1 MSGRFDA
8 VTAPSGFDTEV
19 LVASGDRIDAK
30 ATSQISSDA
39 YGQEAN
45 LAADTRP
52 NTSAAYL
59 SDFQIVGADDK
70 ASSMA
75 VLGTKPLSA
84 KLEATVDA
92 IEEAANGGLT
102 GAGTD
107 EFSLWNAIAPLNKEE
122 FAQVNERFA
131 EKYGKAYASFGKKWD
146 IREELID
153 ELSKEDLS
161 RFEKMI
167 ADKSVND
174 VPAQFRAN
182 GESLLKPDS
191 NLVVGG
197 MNRVTLADGRDYD
210 VYIPRNADSRAPV
223 MVAMPGAGLGDMKG
237 VMAVETGLTIEA
249 EKTGSIIVFANPKAR
264 VLDGSMGMAS
274 ATWNMPGRTN
284 IPSQLDTSFNDRDY
298 LDNVLQDLSTRTQM
312 AEKVGMIGF
321 SDGARAAEVYAADR
335 PDKVA
340 GVVALSG
347 TWMKG
352 DAAPSKA
359 MPTMIVHGDKDGI
372 LPYDGGFGSTSDKVV
387 VATNLDR
394 SQPNLQAKVWS
405 QAAGGEGNIVERVVD
420 GDVEKRTY
428 DAKGA
433 PVVEYI
439 IKGADHGVHDYKN
452 NGSRFWQWVL
462 GKPEMKHDFVTKGA
476 GFLKDHIV
484 RNLAE
489 KPRN

>member
-1 MSGRFDA
+1 MGGRFDD
-8 VTAPSGFDTEV
+8 VTSQSGFETEV

-30 ATSQISSDA
+30 AISEINSDA
-39 YGQEAN
+39 YGKDAGIS
-45 LAADTRP
+45 ADSRL

-70 ASSMA
+70 ASSIA
-75 VLGTKPLSA
+75 VLGAKPLSA
-84 KLEATVDA
+84 KLEAAVDA
-92 IEEAANGGLT
+92 IEETTNGGWT
-102 GAGTD
+102 GIGTD
-107 EFSLWNAIAPLNKEE
+107 KSGLWSAIAPLNKDE

-131 EKYGKAYASFGKKWD
+131 QKYGKEYASLGEKWD
-146 IREELID
+146 IRNELID
-153 ELSKEDLS
+153 ELDKEDLS
-161 RFEKMI
+161 RFDKMI
-167 ADKSVND
+167 ADKHVND
-174 VPAQFRAN
+174 VPSQFRTN

-191 NLVVGG
+191 GLVVGG
-197 MNRVTLADGRDYD
+197 MNRVTMEDGRDYD

-264 VLDGSMGMAS
+264 VLDGSMGMSS

-284 IPSQLDTSFNDRDY
+284 IPAQIDASYNDCDY
-298 LDNVLQDLSTRTQM
+298 LDNVLTELGTRTQM

-321 SDGARAAEVYAADR
+321 SDGARAAEAYAADR
-335 PDKVA
+335 PERVA
-340 GVVALSG
+340 GVVSMSG
-347 TWMKG
+347 TWMQG

-359 MPTMIVHGDKDGI
+359 IPTMIVHGDADET
-372 LPYDGGFGSTSDKVV
+372 LPYHGGFGDTSGNVLI
-387 VATNLDR
+387 ATNLDK

-405 QAAGGEGNIVERVVD
+405 QAAGGEGNIVERVVE

-428 DAKGA
+428 DGKGA

-452 NGSRFWQWVL
+452 NGSRFWQWML
-462 GKPEMKHDFVTKGA
+462 GQPEMKHDFVTRGA

-484 RNLAE
+484 RNLGG
-489 KPRN
+489 